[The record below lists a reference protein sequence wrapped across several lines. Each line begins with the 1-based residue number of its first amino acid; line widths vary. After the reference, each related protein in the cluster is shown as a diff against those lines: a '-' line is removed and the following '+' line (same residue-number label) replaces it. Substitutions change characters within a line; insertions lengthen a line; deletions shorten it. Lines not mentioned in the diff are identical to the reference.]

1 MCSSD
6 LYPNPFNS
14 KTTVEYFISDKN
26 EATEPIIKIYDING
40 NLVDRISIIGYNVGS
55 NTLTWDATGK
65 ASGTY
70 IFNLLTPSKS
80 QIQKVQLVK

>member
-1 MCSSD
+1 MVTSVDKINISG
-6 LYPNPFNS
+6 NS
-14 KTTVEYFISDKN
+14 
-26 EATEPIIKIYDING
+26 NG
-40 NLVDRISIIGYNVGS
+40 G

-70 IFNLLTPSKS
+70 ILNLLTPNTS